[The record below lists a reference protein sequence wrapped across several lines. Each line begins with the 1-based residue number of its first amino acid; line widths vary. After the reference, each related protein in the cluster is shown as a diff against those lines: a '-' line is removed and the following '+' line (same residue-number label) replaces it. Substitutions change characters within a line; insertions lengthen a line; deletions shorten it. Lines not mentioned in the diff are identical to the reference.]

1 MLPLVRQLGRAT
13 AKIHCVS
20 DAGSGG
26 HPLVAVEVEEAITA
40 VIGDRVADFAADLAA
55 FGAAYGALPATTT
68 AASWTRSATGRS
80 GGCRRTEPH
89 QAGLAT

>member
-55 FGAAYGALPATTT
+55 FGAAYGALTRDDHRRFVE
-68 AASWTRSATGRS
+68 RSATGRS

-89 QAGLAT
+89 QVGLAT